1 MATNTK
7 HSTQDTNIRAEL
19 RQLRQDV
26 NFLYYV
32 LMYHLGSEWDPTYVI
47 DDIRDRVAESHRNN
61 FPEYRDPER
70 VKDILFNLNHLRTRL
85 ETLYEHTEEILYGT
99 KRGSIR
105 KPTYREQFR
114 SGIKDLKA
122 TMQWAAKS
130 MQRMM
135 KILDSAE
142 KFTNTQNTQ
151 HGTQT
156 DKA

>member
-1 MATNTK
+1 MATNT
-7 HSTQDTNIRAEL
+7 QDNNIRAEL

-47 DDIRDRVAESHRNN
+47 DDIRERVVESQRNN
-61 FPEYRDPER
+61 FPEYRDPDR

-114 SGIKDLKA
+114 SGIKDIKV
-122 TMQWAAKS
+122 TMQWATKS

-135 KILDSAE
+135 KVLESAE

-151 HGTQT
+151 HGTKTEQ
-156 DKA
+156 A